1 MDDIQSKI
9 NYCRRRNE
17 KLNEWEQEFIE
28 SVDDWYDRKGCLT
41 DAQYEKL
48 DDIYEKVVEYR

>member
-9 NYCRRRNE
+9 NYCRTKSE
-17 KLNEWEQEFIE
+17 KLNEWEHDFIQ
-28 SVDDWYDRKGCLT
+28 SVYDWYNRKDCLT

-48 DDIYEKVVEYR
+48 DDIYEKVTRR